1 MLQTDKPDT
10 YVLATNEVLDESLCP
25 KPANHYGA
33 SKYAMESLVSGY
45 FNKLPIIIIRPFN
58 YTGVGQADH
67 FLIPKIVEHFREK
80 KKS

>member
-1 MLQTDKPDT
+1 
-10 YVLATNEVLDESLCP
+10 
-25 KPANHYGA
+25 
-33 SKYAMESLVSGY
+33 MESLVSGY